1 MTEKKL
7 EDKTIN
13 ELTAEDFPKIK
24 IQFAPGAFD
33 DFDGSQEELDELM
46 TQIQSMIAD
55 GSLFEKSKSV
65 DIDALLESNDPDDQ
79 ALAEKLLRN
88 FGDEE
93 TPRNLQ

>member
-24 IQFAPGAFD
+24 VVFAPGAFD

-46 TQIQSMIAD
+46 VQIQSMISD
-55 GSLFEKSKSV
+55 GSLFDKSKSV
-65 DIDALLESNDPDDQ
+65 DIDELSMSNDPEDQALLE
-79 ALAEKLLRN
+79 KLSRS
-88 FGDEE
+88 FGDEP
-93 TPRNLQ
+93 PRVLQ